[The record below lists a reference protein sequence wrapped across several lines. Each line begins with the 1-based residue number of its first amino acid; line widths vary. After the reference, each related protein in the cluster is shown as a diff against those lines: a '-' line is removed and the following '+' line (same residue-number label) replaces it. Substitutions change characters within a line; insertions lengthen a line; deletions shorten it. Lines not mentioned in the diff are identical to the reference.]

1 MNKRYQTGYIK
12 QKPYSLNTPSF
23 NLADLR
29 LEDIPETPSILN
41 SNDWLN
47 NIGSIAGGIS
57 GVIGTFLQN
66 SRIGDTSDVED
77 QINSAANYKVGAY
90 SNESLLDEWGNYN
103 PLDYVTYS
111 DIRGGNVAQRGLNTL
126 SSIGS
131 GAMGG
136 ASIGG
141 PIGAIVGGVAGLGSS
156 IAGWLTGNAK
166 ARRKVKELNNKIDAA
181 NRHVQSSFVNSA
193 RSIDEI
199 NDMSILSNYSAYGG
213 PINIFGSGAIDYELA
228 KEDLYNKQLSAM
240 SKYKMSSMP
249 NSFGMPELAML
260 AKGGKIHIKKA
271 NRGKFT
277 DYCGG
282 KVTSEC
288 IARGKRSKSAAVRKP
303 LDSLVADINR
313 RSRADF
319 IQRLLDPDRDYIN
332 DWESDNIATHK
343 LGYATDDKGAIVFPN
358 VQRIN
363 GRLYDFTDPKNKRG
377 KWDALESAIERGD
390 TLRMTPAQAE
400 EFTKTYKKYYPK
412 GKTFKAFGGWL
423 NSQGGDFSN
432 GVTIIGNGGTHE
444 ENPMEGVPMGV
455 APDGTPNLVE
465 QGEVKFNN
473 YVFSNRLFATGG
485 LLAAHNLP
493 TTYADHSFADIAE
506 RLSKESSE
514 RPNDPI
520 SKRGLMSAMTRLQQA
535 QEQVRMEENRGGNKY
550 AHGGKMG
557 RKYDGEGDEPNLL
570 QFQFNPSAITGD
582 TGSDTDIE
590 DPDTN
595 SSRPRQ
601 KRGASWLR
609 YAPVVGAGLGVL
621 TDALG
626 WTNSPD
632 YGNADLVG
640 SAVDNLTNVEFTPI
654 GNYLT
659 YRPLDRNYYINKLN
673 AQAGATRRAIVN
685 QSGGNRATALAG
697 LLAADYNAQ
706 SVLGDLARQAEEY
719 NFNQRKDVETFNRGT
734 NQFNS
739 EMGLKAS
746 IVNRANDKLRLQ
758 ARTTQAQLR
767 DQVDARASAG
777 RTANLTNLFDSLGE
791 IGREEFSRNMI
802 QTNPALYYSIDSSGR
817 ITYKNGYEDLS
828 EAEKK
833 IVRDA
838 ANKAKGKK
846 KAKGGYLTIRK
857 GK

>member
-1 MNKRYQTGYIK
+1 MTKKKIIRKSNRTLT
-12 QKPYSLNTPSF
+12 LNAPHYYDWGGDFKAGLGGTNPF
-23 NLADLR
+23 DLK
-29 LEDIPETPSILN
+29 
-41 SNDWLN
+41 
-47 NIGSIAGGIS
+47 
-57 GVIGTFLQN
+57 GTF
-66 SRIGDTSDVED
+66 S
-77 QINSAANYKVGAY
+77 
-90 SNESLLDEWGNYN
+90 
-103 PLDYVTYS
+103 
-111 DIRGGNVAQRGLNTL
+111 GGNVANMLKGGLASGLGSTVGSLGNDL
-126 SSIGS
+126 ISGGLESGAGSAISSIGS
-131 GAMGG
+131 TIGG
-136 ASIGG
+136 AVGMVNPVLGG
-141 PIGAIVGGVAGLGSS
+141 IISAGSGILSGITNALFGS
-156 IAGWLTGNAK
+156 K
-166 ARRKVKELNNKIDAA
+166 LNEENINKIDTS
-181 NRHVQSSFVNSA
+181 NKGMNTLVVDNGN
-193 RSIDEI
+193 
-199 NDMSILSNYSAYGG
+199 NDSILSQWSSQDFGADFSRSDIGKDGLFSNKAKNKYKSLKKQQDIARNRALTAFEEAVNAADTQTDLSTMSNFAAYGG
-213 PINIFGSGAIDYELA
+213 PINIFGSGAISYELA
-228 KEDLYNKQLSAM
+228 KEDLYNKQLNAM

-249 NSFGMPELAML
+249 NSFGTPEFAMF

-288 IARGKRSKSAAVRKP
+288 IARGKRSKSPAVRK
-303 LDSLVADINR
+303 
-313 RSRADF
+313 RATFAANARKWKHDF
-319 IQRLLDPDRDYIN
+319 G
-332 DWESDNIATHK
+332 
-343 LGYATDDKGAIVFPN
+343 GY
-358 VQRIN
+358 
-363 GRLYDFTDPKNKRG
+363 LYD
-377 KWDALESAIERGD
+377 E
-390 TLRMTPAQAE
+390 
-400 EFTKTYKKYYPK
+400 
-412 GKTFKAFGGWL
+412 GGNL
-423 NSQGGDFSN
+423 YTSIPNIGQHGGNFSN

-493 TTYADHSFADIAE
+493 TTYANHSFADIAE
-506 RLSKESSE
+506 KLSRESSE

-520 SKRGLMSAMTRLQQA
+520 SKRGLLNSMTRLQQA
-535 QEQVRMEENRGGNKY
+535 QEQLKAEEQSRKY
-550 AHGGKMG
+550 AKGGHLFAG
-557 RKYDGEGDEPNLL
+557 GGPAGINPDLYDEEDDYLIVP
-570 QFQFNPSAITGD
+570 
-582 TGSDTDIE
+582 TGSKIIGSPFAYDEVGYQAPVITPSEPPVMTVPNDTE
-590 DPDTN
+590 DADSQTN
-595 SSRPRQ
+595 RTSSRQ
-601 KRGASWLR
+601 GKGLSWLR
-609 YAPVVGAGLGVL
+609 YAPAVGAGLGVL
-621 TDALG
+621 TDVLG

-685 QSGGNRATALAG
+685 QSGGNRATAIAG
-697 LLAADYNAQ
+697 LLAADYNA
-706 SVLGDLARQAEEY
+706 LGRMGDLARQAEEY
-719 NFNQRKDVETFNRGT
+719 NMAQRERVEAFNRGT

-739 EMGLKAS
+739 EMALKAA
-746 IVNRANDKLRLQ
+746 IARQRNDELRLK

-767 DQVDARASAG
+767 DQADARASAG
-777 RTANLTNLFDSLGE
+777 RAANLTNLFDSLGE

-833 IVRDA
+833 VVRDA
-838 ANKAKGKK
+838 ANRDKGKK

>member
-1 MNKRYQTGYIK
+1 MAKKKIIRKSNRTLNLFAEGGDTKQTWGQQAK
-12 QKPYSLNTPSF
+12 SSAQSAFSGQ
-23 NLADLR
+23 NLGST
-29 LEDIPETPSILN
+29 IGG
-41 SNDWLN
+41 
-47 NIGSIAGGIS
+47 IGSAVGTIVNAGTQNAQIA
-57 GVIGTFLQN
+57 
-66 SRIGDTSDVED
+66 DTSGLEGEI
-77 QINSAANYKVGAY
+77 QQAQTYKVQANTNDDLM
-90 SNESLLDEWGNYN
+90 SEWRMFSPMENI
-103 PLDYVTYS
+103 S
-111 DIRGGNVAQRGLNTL
+111 WKDIRGGSTGQRIGNT
-126 SSIGS
+126 IGAAGS
-131 GAMGG
+131 GAAAG
-136 ASIGG
+136 ATVGG
-141 PIGAIVGGVAGLGSS
+141 PIGAIVGGVVGLGSA
-156 IAGWLTGNAK
+156 IGGWLGGNRKAK
-166 ARRKVKELNNKIDAA
+166 KKAKKFNKQIDAA
-181 NRHVQSSFVNSA
+181 NEKNMVALEDKAGN
-193 RSIDEI
+193 IDTQ
-199 NDMSILSNYSAYGG
+199 NDLNMLANFSAYGG
-213 PINIFGSGAIDYELA
+213 PINVFGSGAIDYELA

-249 NSFGMPELAML
+249 NSFETPELAMF

-288 IARGKRSKSAAVRKP
+288 IARGKRSKSAAVRK
-303 LDSLVADINR
+303 
-313 RSRADF
+313 RATF
-319 IQRLLDPDRDYIN
+319 AANAR
-332 DWESDNIATHK
+332 
-343 LGYATDDKGAIVFPN
+343 
-358 VQRIN
+358 
-363 GRLYDFTDPKNKRG
+363 
-377 KWDALESAIERGD
+377 KWHH
-390 TLRMTPAQAE
+390 
-400 EFTKTYKKYYPK
+400 
-412 GKTFKAFGGWL
+412 AFGGYL
-423 NSQGGDFSN
+423 YDEGGNLYTSVPNIGQHGGDFSN

-570 QFQFNPSAITGD
+570 QFYTPQERWLRTLQRQGVVPTYELPAFQKPYSMMTPEERTASFNLEVPSLVDTRTPAERWVGENIKPIQFNPSAITGD
-582 TGSDTDIE
+582 TGSDADIE
-590 DPDTN
+590 NPDTN
-595 SSRPRQ
+595 SSRQ
-601 KRGASWLR
+601 GRGLTWLR
-609 YAPVVGAGLGVL
+609 YAPAVGAGLGVL

-640 SAVDNLTNVEFTPI
+640 SAVDNLTNVEFTPV

-706 SVLGDLARQAEEY
+706 NVLGDLARQAEEY
-719 NFNQRKDVETFNRGT
+719 NFNQRKEIETFNRGT

-746 IVNRANDKLRLQ
+746 IANQANDKLRLQ

-767 DQVDARASAG
+767 DQADARSSAG
-777 RTANLTNLFDSLGE
+777 RAANLTNLFDSLGE

-828 EAEKK
+828 EAEKEV
-833 IVRDA
+833 VRDA

>member
-1 MNKRYQTGYIK
+1 MAKKKIIRKSNRTLNLFAEGGDTKQTWGQQAK
-12 QKPYSLNTPSF
+12 SSAQSAFSGQ
-23 NLADLR
+23 NLGST
-29 LEDIPETPSILN
+29 IGG
-41 SNDWLN
+41 
-47 NIGSIAGGIS
+47 IGSAVGTIVNAGIQNAQIA
-57 GVIGTFLQN
+57 
-66 SRIGDTSDVED
+66 DTSGLEGEVKQAQTKVVQANNNDDLMSEW
-77 QINSAANYKVGAY
+77 SAFSPMENISWK
-90 SNESLLDEWGNYN
+90 
-103 PLDYVTYS
+103 
-111 DIRGGNVAQRGLNTL
+111 DIRGGSTGQRIGNT
-126 SSIGS
+126 IGAAGS
-131 GAMGG
+131 GAAAG
-136 ASIGG
+136 ATVGG
-141 PIGAIVGGVAGLGSS
+141 PIGAIVGGVVGLGSA
-156 IAGWLTGNAK
+156 IGGWISGNSKAK
-166 ARRKVKELNNKIDAA
+166 KKAKKFNKQIDAA
-181 NRHVQSSFVNSA
+181 NEKNMVALEDKAGN
-193 RSIDEI
+193 IDTQ
-199 NDMSILSNYSAYGG
+199 NDLNMLANFSAYGG
-213 PINIFGSGAIDYELA
+213 PINVFGSGAIDYELA

-249 NSFGMPELAML
+249 NSFETPELAVF

-288 IARGKRSKSAAVRKP
+288 IARGKRSKSAAVRK
-303 LDSLVADINR
+303 
-313 RSRADF
+313 RATF
-319 IQRLLDPDRDYIN
+319 AANAR
-332 DWESDNIATHK
+332 
-343 LGYATDDKGAIVFPN
+343 
-358 VQRIN
+358 
-363 GRLYDFTDPKNKRG
+363 
-377 KWDALESAIERGD
+377 KWHH
-390 TLRMTPAQAE
+390 
-400 EFTKTYKKYYPK
+400 
-412 GKTFKAFGGWL
+412 AFGGYL
-423 NSQGGDFSN
+423 YDEGGNLYTSVPNIGQHGGDFSN

-570 QFQFNPSAITGD
+570 QFYTPQERWLRTLQRQGVVPTYELPAFQKPYSMMTPEERTASFNLEVPSLVDTRTPAERWMDENIKPIQFNPSAITGD
-582 TGSDTDIE
+582 AGSDADTE
-590 DPDTN
+590 DPNTD

-626 WTNSPD
+626 WTNKPD

-706 SVLGDLARQAEEY
+706 SALGDLARQAEEY

-746 IVNRANDKLRLQ
+746 IANQANDKLRLQ

-767 DQVDARASAG
+767 DQADARSSAG
-777 RTANLTNLFDSLGE
+777 RAANLTNLFDSLGE

-833 IVRDA
+833 VVRDA

>member
-1 MNKRYQTGYIK
+1 MAKKKIIRKSNRPLTFKVPNYYDWGGDFK
-12 QKPYSLNTPSF
+12 AASGGSNPF
-23 NLADLR
+23 DLK
-29 LEDIPETPSILN
+29 S
-41 SNDWLN
+41 
-47 NIGSIAGGIS
+47 
-57 GVIGTFLQN
+57 TF
-66 SRIGDTSDVED
+66 S
-77 QINSAANYKVGAY
+77 
-90 SNESLLDEWGNYN
+90 
-103 PLDYVTYS
+103 
-111 DIRGGNVAQRGLNTL
+111 GGNVANMLKGGLASGLGSTVGNLAGSAISGGLKSGAGSSISGIGSTIGGAISMVNPVL
-126 SSIGS
+126 GGIVSIGS
-131 GAMGG
+131 GILGG
-136 ASIGG
+136 ITNALFGSKINQEKVNEIETSNKGMNTLVVDSSSNDSILDQWASQDFGTNFSRSDIGRD
-141 PIGAIVGGVAGLGSS
+141 GLFS
-156 IAGWLTGNAK
+156 NKAK
-166 ARRKVKELNNKIDAA
+166 NKYKKLKKKQDAA
-181 NRHVQSSFVNSA
+181 RNRALTAFEGAVDSADTQSDLNV
-193 RSIDEI
+193 
-199 NDMSILSNYSAYGG
+199 MSNFAAYGG
-213 PINIFGSGAIDYELA
+213 PINIYGSGAIDYELA

-249 NSFGMPELAML
+249 NSFETPELAVF

-271 NRGKFT
+271 NKGKFT

-288 IARGKRSKSAAVRKP
+288 IARGKRSKSAAVRK
-303 LDSLVADINR
+303 
-313 RSRADF
+313 RATF
-319 IQRLLDPDRDYIN
+319 AANAR
-332 DWESDNIATHK
+332 
-343 LGYATDDKGAIVFPN
+343 
-358 VQRIN
+358 
-363 GRLYDFTDPKNKRG
+363 
-377 KWDALESAIERGD
+377 KWHH
-390 TLRMTPAQAE
+390 
-400 EFTKTYKKYYPK
+400 
-412 GKTFKAFGGWL
+412 AFGGYL
-423 NSQGGDFSN
+423 YDEGGNLYTSVPNIGQHGGDFSN

-535 QEQVRMEENRGGNKY
+535 QEQVRMKENRGGNKY

-570 QFQFNPSAITGD
+570 QFYTPQERWLRTLQRQGVVPTYELPAFQKPYSMMTPEERTASFNLEVPSLVDTRTPAERWMDENIKPIQFNPSAIIGD

-595 SSRPRQ
+595 SSRQ
-601 KRGASWLR
+601 GRGLTWLR
-609 YAPVVGAGLGVL
+609 YAPAVGAGLGAL

-626 WTNSPD
+626 WTNKPD

-706 SVLGDLARQAEEY
+706 SALGDLARQAEEY

-746 IVNRANDKLRLQ
+746 IANQANNKLRLQ

-767 DQVDARASAG
+767 DQADARASAG
-777 RTANLTNLFDSLGE
+777 RAANLTNLFDSLGE

-802 QTNPALYYSIDSSGR
+802 QSNPALYYSIDSNGN
-817 ITYKNGYEDLS
+817 ITYKNGYDELS

-833 IVRDA
+833 SVREA
-838 ANKAKGKK
+838 ANRDKKRK
-846 KAKGGYLTIRK
+846 KAKGGYLTIRG

>member
-213 PINIFGSGAIDYELA
+213 PINIFGSGDIDYELA

-249 NSFGMPELAML
+249 NSFGMPELAVF

-288 IARGKRSKSAAVRKP
+288 IARGKRSKSAAVRK
-303 LDSLVADINR
+303 
-313 RSRADF
+313 RATF
-319 IQRLLDPDRDYIN
+319 AANAR
-332 DWESDNIATHK
+332 
-343 LGYATDDKGAIVFPN
+343 
-358 VQRIN
+358 
-363 GRLYDFTDPKNKRG
+363 
-377 KWDALESAIERGD
+377 KWHH
-390 TLRMTPAQAE
+390 
-400 EFTKTYKKYYPK
+400 
-412 GKTFKAFGGWL
+412 AFGGYL
-423 NSQGGDFSN
+423 YDEGGNLYTSVPNIGQHGGNFSN

-550 AHGGKMG
+550 AHGGKIG

-570 QFQFNPSAITGD
+570 QFYTPQERWLRTLQRQGVVPTYELPAFQKPYSMMTPEERTASFNLEVPSLVDTRTPAERWMDENIKPIQFNPPAITGD
-582 TGSDTDIE
+582 AGSDTDIE
-590 DPDTN
+590 DPNTN
-595 SSRPRQ
+595 SSRQ
-601 KRGASWLR
+601 GRGLTWLR
-609 YAPVVGAGLGVL
+609 YAPAVGAGLGVL

-706 SVLGDLARQAEEY
+706 NVLGDLARQAEEY
-719 NFNQRKDVETFNRGT
+719 NFNQRKEVETFNRGT

-746 IVNRANDKLRLQ
+746 IANQANDKLRLQ

-767 DQVDARASAG
+767 DQADARASAG
-777 RTANLTNLFDSLGE
+777 RAANLTNLFDSLGE

-833 IVRDA
+833 VVRDA

>member
-1 MNKRYQTGYIK
+1 MAKKKIIRKSNRTLNLFADGGDTKQTWGQQAKSSAQSAFSGQNLGSTIGGIGSAVGTIVNAGIQNAQLADTSGLEGEIK
-12 QKPYSLNTPSF
+12 QAQTYTVQANNND
-23 NLADLR
+23 NLMSEWSAFS
-29 LEDIPETPSILN
+29 PMK
-41 SNDWLN
+41 
-47 NIGSIAGGIS
+47 NISW
-57 GVIGTFLQN
+57 
-66 SRIGDTSDVED
+66 
-77 QINSAANYKVGAY
+77 K
-90 SNESLLDEWGNYN
+90 
-103 PLDYVTYS
+103 
-111 DIRGGNVAQRGLNTL
+111 DIRGGSTGQRIGNT
-126 SSIGS
+126 IGAAGS
-131 GAMGG
+131 GAATG
-136 ASIGG
+136 ASVGG
-141 PIGAIVGGVAGLGSS
+141 PIGAIVGGVVGLGSA
-156 IAGWLTGNAK
+156 IGGWLGGNRKAK
-166 ARRKVKELNNKIDAA
+166 KKAKKFNKQIDAA
-181 NRHVQSSFVNSA
+181 NEKNMVALEDKAGN
-193 RSIDEI
+193 IDTQ
-199 NDMSILSNYSAYGG
+199 NDLNMLANFSAYGG

-249 NSFGMPELAML
+249 NSFETPELAMF
-260 AKGGKIHIKKA
+260 AKGGKIHTKKA

-288 IARGKRSKSAAVRKP
+288 IARGKRSKSAAVKKRATFAANARK
-303 LDSLVADINR
+303 
-313 RSRADF
+313 
-319 IQRLLDPDRDYIN
+319 
-332 DWESDNIATHK
+332 WHH
-343 LGYATDDKGAIVFPN
+343 
-358 VQRIN
+358 
-363 GRLYDFTDPKNKRG
+363 
-377 KWDALESAIERGD
+377 
-390 TLRMTPAQAE
+390 
-400 EFTKTYKKYYPK
+400 
-412 GKTFKAFGGWL
+412 AFGGYL
-423 NSQGGDFSN
+423 YDEGGNLYTSVPNIGQHGGDFSN

-550 AHGGKMG
+550 AHGGKIG
-557 RKYDGEGDEPNLL
+557 RKYDDEPNLL
-570 QFQFNPSAITGD
+570 QFYTPQERWLRTLQRQEVVPTYELPAFQKPYSMMTPEERTASFNLEVPSLVDTRTPAERWMDENIKPIQFNPPAITGG

-590 DPDTN
+590 DPNTN
-595 SSRPRQ
+595 SSRQ
-601 KRGASWLR
+601 GRGLTWLR
-609 YAPVVGAGLGVL
+609 YAPAVGAGLGVL

-640 SAVDNLTNVEFTPI
+640 SVVDNLTNVEFTPI

-706 SVLGDLARQAEEY
+706 SALGDLARQAEEY

-746 IVNRANDKLRLQ
+746 IANQANDKLRLQ

-767 DQVDARASAG
+767 DQADARASAG
-777 RTANLTNLFDSLGE
+777 RAANLTNLFDSLGE

-833 IVRDA
+833 VVRDA
-838 ANKAKGKK
+838 ANKAKRKK